1 MISFKTY
8 LKEDVNAH
16 MQHIQNLVLYKGVK
30 GTRQAIE
37 SLRDLRN
44 TLAGS
49 ATSKI
54 DVTMKWD
61 GAPAIFFGQVPSGEP
76 DAGKF
81 FVAKKGI
88 FAKTPKFYM
97 TDDDIDADISSAD
110 LNVKMKIALKELPK
124 LNPKGI
130 FQGDMMYSSS
140 DLKSQK
146 IDGVSYLTFHPNTIL
161 YAVPTGSKLA
171 NQIKN
176 SKMGIV
182 LHTEYKGSTFADLNA
197 SFKLDANQFT
207 QTKSVWFDDANVKDL
222 SGSASL
228 TKKETLLIDK
238 KLTQAGKLFQ
248 KVSSSTL
255 KTIETTPA
263 LAQTIET
270 YANSFIRVGTMSA
283 NPKKH
288 VAGLIAYINNKY
300 QKEIDKLKSDAGK
313 ERKTIARDDF
323 MKFFSDSNKKQL
335 IDVFEM
341 QNLLGDVKLLIVGK
355 LNQIDNMSTF
365 LRTKN
370 GFEVTGHEGFVAID
384 HIKGNAFKLV
394 DQLSFSHA
402 NFSDDI
408 LKGWDSP
415 TR

>member
-1 MISFKTY
+1 MLSFKTY
-8 LKEDVNAH
+8 LAEEVNAH
-16 MQHIQNLVLYKGVK
+16 MQHIQNLILYKGVK

-37 SLRDLRN
+37 SLRDLRD

-49 ATSKI
+49 ATTKI

-61 GAPAIFFGQVPSGEP
+61 GAPAIFFGQVPKGEE

-88 FAKTPKFYM
+88 FAKTPKYY
-97 TDDDIDADISSAD
+97 TTNAEIDADISSPD
-110 LNVKMKIALKELPK
+110 LNLKMRIALAELPK
-124 LNPKGI
+124 LKPKGI
-130 FQGDMMYSSS
+130 FQGDMMYSAD
-140 DLKSQK
+140 DLKKQN
-146 IDGVSYLTFHPNTIL
+146 IEGNSYITFHPNTIL
-161 YAVPTGSKLA
+161 YAVPSDSKLA
-171 NQIKN
+171 KKISG

-182 LHTEYKGSTFADLNA
+182 LHTEYKGDTFDSLSA
-197 SFKLDANQFT
+197 SFKIDARQFT

-222 SGSASL
+222 SGSASM
-228 TKKETLLIDK
+228 TKKETAIVTK
-238 KLTQAGKLFQ
+238 KLSDAGKLFR

-255 KTIETTPA
+255 KQIETIPN

-270 YANSFIRVGTMSA
+270 YANSFVRVGATSLD
-283 NPKKH
+283 PKKH
-288 VAGLIAYINNKY
+288 VEGLIVYINNKY
-300 QKEIDKLKSDAGK
+300 QKEIDKLKSEKGK
-313 ERKTIARDDF
+313 DRKSAARDDF
-323 MKFFSDSNKKQL
+323 MKFFSESNKKQL
-335 IDVFEM
+335 IDLFTL
-341 QNLLGDVKLLIVGK
+341 QNLLSEVKLIIIGK
-355 LNQIDNMSTF
+355 LNQINNMDTF
-365 LRTKN
+365 LKTRT

-384 HIKGNAFKLV
+384 HLKGNAFKLV

>member
-1 MISFKTY
+1 MLSFKTY
-8 LKEDVNAH
+8 LAEEVNAH
-16 MQHIQNLVLYKGVK
+16 MQHIQNLILYKGVK

-37 SLRDLRN
+37 SLRDLRD

-49 ATSKI
+49 ATTKI

-61 GAPAIFFGQVPSGEP
+61 GAPAIFFGQVPKGEE

-88 FAKTPKFYM
+88 FAKTPKYY
-97 TDDDIDADISSAD
+97 TTNAEIDADISSPD
-110 LNVKMKIALKELPK
+110 LNLKMRIALAELPK
-124 LNPKGI
+124 LKPKGI
-130 FQGDMMYSSS
+130 FQGDMMYSAD
-140 DLKSQK
+140 DLKKQN
-146 IDGVSYLTFHPNTIL
+146 IEGNSYITFHPNTIL
-161 YAVPTGSKLA
+161 YAVPSDSKLA
-171 NQIKN
+171 KKISG

-182 LHTEYKGSTFADLNA
+182 LHTEYKGDTFDSLSA
-197 SFKLDANQFT
+197 SFKIDARQFT

-222 SGSASL
+222 SGSASM
-228 TKKETLLIDK
+228 TKKETAIVTK
-238 KLTQAGKLFQ
+238 KLSDAGKLFR

-255 KTIETTPA
+255 KQIETIPN

-270 YANSFIRVGTMSA
+270 YANSFVRVGATSLD
-283 NPKKH
+283 PKKH
-288 VAGLIAYINNKY
+288 VEGLIVYINNKY
-300 QKEIDKLKSDAGK
+300 QKEIDKLKSEKGK
-313 ERKTIARDDF
+313 DRKIAARDDF
-323 MKFFSDSNKKQL
+323 MKFFSESNKKQL
-335 IDVFEM
+335 IDLFTL
-341 QNLLGDVKLLIVGK
+341 QNLLSEVKLIIIGK
-355 LNQIDNMSTF
+355 LNQINNMDTF
-365 LRTKN
+365 LKTRT

-384 HIKGNAFKLV
+384 HLKGNAFKLV

>member
-1 MISFKTY
+1 
-8 LKEDVNAH
+8 
-16 MQHIQNLVLYKGVK
+16 
-30 GTRQAIE
+30 
-37 SLRDLRN
+37 
-44 TLAGS
+44 
-49 ATSKI
+49 
-54 DVTMKWD
+54 
-61 GAPAIFFGQVPSGEP
+61 
-76 DAGKF
+76 
-81 FVAKKGI
+81 
-88 FAKTPKFYM
+88 
-97 TDDDIDADISSAD
+97 
-110 LNVKMKIALKELPK
+110 
-124 LNPKGI
+124 
-130 FQGDMMYSSS
+130 
-140 DLKSQK
+140 
-146 IDGVSYLTFHPNTIL
+146 
-161 YAVPTGSKLA
+161 
-171 NQIKN
+171 
-176 SKMGIV
+176 
-182 LHTEYKGSTFADLNA
+182 LNA

-402 NFSDDI
+402 NFSDHI